1 MHDAGSKILDAL
13 IISCQTQ
20 SLYLEQIRG
29 PESTHPKKAT
39 LGRGRPHPRDEVER
53 VGLGCHG
60 LELEELVMVGQ
71 GVVDDGS
78 EVTIWQVR
86 VQSSVQLGHAPAMF
100 VEPPCVLHV
109 KHPGT

>member
-1 MHDAGSKILDAL
+1 MYNVDSKILDAS
-13 IISCQTQ
+13 IMSDT
-20 SLYLEQIRG
+20 SLYLKQIRG
-29 PESTHPKKAT
+29 LESTHPKKAT

-86 VQSSVQLGHAPAMF
+86 VQSSVQLGHAPAIF
-100 VEPPCVLHV
+100 VEPPRVLHV
-109 KHPGT
+109 EHPGT